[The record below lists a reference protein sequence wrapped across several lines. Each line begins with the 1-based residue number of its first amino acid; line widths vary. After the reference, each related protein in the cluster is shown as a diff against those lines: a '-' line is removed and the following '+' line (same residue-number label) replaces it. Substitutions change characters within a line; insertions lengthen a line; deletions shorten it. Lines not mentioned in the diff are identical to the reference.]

1 MQVTFSAGGSSL
13 TFGCDIKLPGRRGVE
28 GGVREGGSGQATD
41 TVIWLG
47 VVFISLRLVPK
58 TPADYAN
65 LLQMIMFLAR
75 RSGTAEPTSAGSKCA
90 GGIFVRCVKKINIC
104 KKHKKYLHLCL
115 WLRLTSMRQKT
126 STSAC

>member
-1 MQVTFSAGGSSL
+1 M
-13 TFGCDIKLPGRRGVE
+13 
-28 GGVREGGSGQATD
+28 REGGSGQATD

-65 LLQMIMFLAR
+65 LLQIIMFLAR

-90 GGIFVRCVKKINIC
+90 GGIFVRSVKKINIC
-104 KKHKKYLHLCL
+104 KKH
-115 WLRLTSMRQKT
+115 
-126 STSAC
+126 

>member
-13 TFGCDIKLPGRRGVE
+13 TFGCEIKLPGGRGVGG

-65 LLQMIMFLAR
+65 LLQIIMFLAR

-90 GGIFVRCVKKINIC
+90 GGIFVRSVKKINIC
-104 KKHKKYLHLCL
+104 KKH
-115 WLRLTSMRQKT
+115 
-126 STSAC
+126 

>member
-13 TFGCDIKLPGRRGVE
+13 TFGCEIKLPGGRGAGG

-65 LLQMIMFLAR
+65 LLQIIMFLV
-75 RSGTAEPTSAGSKCA
+75 GTAEPTSAGFKCA
-90 GGIFVRCVKKINIC
+90 GGIFVRSVKKINIC
-104 KKHKKYLHLCL
+104 KKH
-115 WLRLTSMRQKT
+115 
-126 STSAC
+126 